1 MYLSNF
7 ISDVLSLLGCNA
19 VWIDLW
25 LPTFR
30 RNLVPLS
37 KELLEQQGNTMFR
50 NVGDSL
56 PVNTV

>member
-1 MYLSNF
+1 MYLCDF
-7 ISDVLSLLGCNA
+7 ISEDLSLLGCNA

-37 KELLEQQGNTMFR
+37 KELLELQGNTMFR
-50 NVGDSL
+50 NVGDS
-56 PVNTV
+56 